1 MKKNKNNLSLIRNR
15 FIFLCFILSSL
26 IIVLLARSFYL
37 QYIEADFLITQGDK
51 KHIKTFTIPS
61 NRGTIYDRN
70 QNPLAVS
77 IPVNNLVIDPKV
89 FLASDRY
96 VELTRS
102 ISRILKMDYQS
113 IDAEIKK
120 RSSRRYFVLYREL
133 EKEQINTLKELR
145 RRNYFWLEKDY
156 KRFNPNGEVTTQFIG
171 FNNNEDQGQE
181 GLEYALNEYLSG
193 QDGRKRTL
201 TDTSLNII
209 RDIEVIDPARQG
221 RDFVSS
227 IDIRIQYIAHSAL
240 NDGVK
245 KYKGKRAS
253 AVVLD
258 IETGEVLAM
267 VNQPSADM
275 SDLKLRLP
283 QFYKNRAATD
293 KFEPGSTF
301 KTLIIATALE
311 HGIFKASDTI
321 DTIPY
326 SIGSREIKDPS
337 YYGILNLGEILSKSS
352 NVGASRIS
360 LSTEPKLFFE
370 TLSNL
375 GIGEATTSGFPGET
389 SGTLD
394 SSYQRWRDGMR
405 ASLAYGY
412 NVDVN
417 LIQLASAYATIANN
431 GIKKNISLERI
442 DEEARGDRV
451 FSQETSATLLLMLEQ
466 VVENSAVRA
475 KVKGYRVGG
484 KTGTAQIAASN
495 YSQNA
500 HNAIFVGVAP
510 ISNPKIA
517 VAVIVNEPQ
526 GSQYYGGQVAAPIFS
541 TIVSRTLRL
550 IGATPDKI

>member
-26 IIVLLARSFYL
+26 IAVLLARSFYL
-37 QYIEADFLITQGDK
+37 QYIEADFLSTQGDK

-89 FLASDRY
+89 FLASDQY
-96 VELTRS
+96 LELTRS
-102 ISRILKMDYQS
+102 ISLILKMDYES
-113 IDAEIKK
+113 IDTEIKK

-133 EKEQINTLKELR
+133 EKEQINKLKELR

-193 QDGRKRTL
+193 QDGRKRAL
-201 TDTSLNII
+201 TDTSLNTI
-209 RDIEVIDPARQG
+209 RDIEVIQPAKQG
-221 RDFVSS
+221 RDFISS

-267 VNQPSADM
+267 VNQPTADM
-275 SDLKLRLP
+275 SDLRLRLP

-337 YYGILNLGEILSKSS
+337 YYGILNLGEILAKSS

-360 LSTEPKLFFE
+360 LSTEPKLFYE
-370 TLSNL
+370 TLAKL

-394 SSYQRWRDGMR
+394 SSYQH
-405 ASLAYGY
+405 
-412 NVDVN
+412 
-417 LIQLASAYATIANN
+417 ATIANN

-451 FSQETSATLLLMLEQ
+451 FSQETSSTLLLMLEQ
-466 VVENSAVRA
+466 VVESSAVRA

-484 KTGTAQIAASN
+484 KTGTAQIASSN
-495 YSQNA
+495 YSQDA

>member
-1 MKKNKNNLSLIRNR
+1 MKKTKNNLSIIRNR

-37 QYIEADFLITQGDK
+37 QYIEADFLSTQGDK
-51 KHIKTFTIPS
+51 KHIKIFTIPS

-96 VELTRS
+96 MDLTGS
-102 ISRILKMDYQS
+102 LGRILKMDYKS
-113 IDAEIKK
+113 IDKEIKK
-120 RSSRRYFVLYREL
+120 RSSRRYFVLSREL
-133 EKEQINTLKELR
+133 KKEQINAIKKLYK
-145 RRNYFWLEKDY
+145 RNYFWLEKDY
-156 KRFNPNGEVTTQFIG
+156 KRFNPNGEVTAQFIG
-171 FNNNEDQGQE
+171 FNNNEDHGQE

-193 QDGRKRTL
+193 QEGRKKTL
-201 TDTSLNII
+201 TDTALNTI
-209 RDIEVIDPARQG
+209 RDIEVIQPAKQG
-221 RDFVSS
+221 RDFISS

-258 IETGEVLAM
+258 VETGEVLAM

-275 SDLKLRLP
+275 SDPKLRLP
-283 QFYKNRAATD
+283 QFYKNRVATD

-301 KTLIIATALE
+301 KTLIVATAIE
-311 HGIFKASDTI
+311 HGIFMASDTI

-326 SIGSREIKDPS
+326 SIGSREIKDPR
-337 YYGILNLGEILSKSS
+337 YYGVLNLGEILSKSS
-352 NVGASRIS
+352 NVGASKIS
-360 LSTEPKLFFE
+360 LSTDPKLFFE
-370 TLSNL
+370 TLSKL
-375 GIGEATTSGFPGET
+375 GIGQATTSGFPGET

-394 SSYQRWRDGMR
+394 SSYERWRDGMR

-431 GIKKNISLERI
+431 GIKNDISLERI
-442 DEEARGDRV
+442 DQQPRGDRV
-451 FSQETSATLLLMLEQ
+451 FSQETSTTLLQMLEK
-466 VVENSAVRA
+466 VVENSVVRA

-484 KTGTAQIAASN
+484 KTGTAQIAAAN

-526 GSQYYGGQVAAPIFS
+526 GNEYYGGQVAAPIFS

>member
-1 MKKNKNNLSLIRNR
+1 MN
-15 FIFLCFILSSL
+15 
-26 IIVLLARSFYL
+26 
-37 QYIEADFLITQGDK
+37 
-51 KHIKTFTIPS
+51 
-61 NRGTIYDRN
+61 IY
-70 QNPLAVS
+70 Q
-77 IPVNNLVIDPKV
+77 
-89 FLASDRY
+89 
-96 VELTRS
+96 
-102 ISRILKMDYQS
+102 
-113 IDAEIKK
+113 
-120 RSSRRYFVLYREL
+120 
-133 EKEQINTLKELR
+133 
-145 RRNYFWLEKDY
+145 
-156 KRFNPNGEVTTQFIG
+156 
-171 FNNNEDQGQE
+171 
-181 GLEYALNEYLSG
+181 
-193 QDGRKRTL
+193 
-201 TDTSLNII
+201 
-209 RDIEVIDPARQG
+209 DIEVIQPAKQG
-221 RDFVSS
+221 RDFISS

-267 VNQPSADM
+267 VNQPTADM
-275 SDLKLRLP
+275 SDLRLRLP

-337 YYGILNLGEILSKSS
+337 YYGILNLGEILAKSS

-370 TLSNL
+370 TLAKL

-451 FSQETSATLLLMLEQ
+451 FSQETSSTLLLMLEQ
-466 VVENSAVRA
+466 VVESSAVRA

-484 KTGTAQIAASN
+484 KTGTAQIASSN
-495 YSQNA
+495 YSQEA

>member
-1 MKKNKNNLSLIRNR
+1 MKKTKSNLNIIRNR

-26 IIVLLARSFYL
+26 VIVLLGRSFYL
-37 QYIEADFLITQGDK
+37 QYIEADFLNTQGDK

-70 QNPLAVS
+70 LKPLAVS
-77 IPVNNLVIDPKV
+77 IPVNNLAIDPKV
-89 FLASDRY
+89 FLASDKY
-96 VELTRS
+96 MDLTRS
-102 ISRILKMDYQS
+102 LSLILKMDYES
-113 IDAEIKK
+113 IDREIKK
-120 RSSRRYFVLYREL
+120 RSSRRYFVLSREL
-133 EKEQINTLKELR
+133 GKEQIKTIKKLYK
-145 RRNYFWLEKDY
+145 RNYFWLEKDY
-156 KRFNPNGEVTTQFIG
+156 KRFNPNGAVTAQFIG
-171 FNNNEDQGQE
+171 FNNNEDHGQE
-181 GLEYALNEYLSG
+181 GLEYVLNEYLSG

-201 TDTSLNII
+201 TDTALNII
-209 RDIEVIDPARQG
+209 RDIEVIQSAKEG
-221 RDFVSS
+221 NDFVSS
-227 IDIRIQYIAHSAL
+227 IDIRIQSIAHSAL
-240 NDGVK
+240 NEGVK

-275 SDLKLRLP
+275 SNLKLRLP

-321 DTIPY
+321 DTIPF
-326 SIGSREIKDPS
+326 SIGSREIKDPR
-337 YYGILNLGEILSKSS
+337 YYGILNLGEILAKSS

-370 TLSNL
+370 TLSKL

-394 SSYQRWRDGMR
+394 SSYERWRDGIR
-405 ASLAYGY
+405 TSLAYGY

-417 LIQLASAYATIANN
+417 LIQLASVYATIANN
-431 GIKKNISLERI
+431 GIKNNISLERI
-442 DEEARGDRV
+442 DQEARGERV
-451 FSQETSATLLLMLEQ
+451 LSQETSATLLLMLEQ
-466 VVENSAVRA
+466 VVENQAVRA

-484 KTGTAQIAASN
+484 KTGTAQIAAYN
-495 YSQNA
+495 YSQDA

-510 ISNPKIA
+510 ISEPKIA

-526 GSQYYGGQVAAPIFS
+526 GNEYYGGQVAAPIFS

>member
-201 TDTSLNII
+201 TDLSLIHI
-209 RDIEVIDPARQG
+209 
-221 RDFVSS
+221 
-227 IDIRIQYIAHSAL
+227 
-240 NDGVK
+240 
-245 KYKGKRAS
+245 
-253 AVVLD
+253 
-258 IETGEVLAM
+258 
-267 VNQPSADM
+267 
-275 SDLKLRLP
+275 
-283 QFYKNRAATD
+283 
-293 KFEPGSTF
+293 
-301 KTLIIATALE
+301 
-311 HGIFKASDTI
+311 
-321 DTIPY
+321 
-326 SIGSREIKDPS
+326 
-337 YYGILNLGEILSKSS
+337 
-352 NVGASRIS
+352 
-360 LSTEPKLFFE
+360 
-370 TLSNL
+370 
-375 GIGEATTSGFPGET
+375 
-389 SGTLD
+389 
-394 SSYQRWRDGMR
+394 
-405 ASLAYGY
+405 
-412 NVDVN
+412 
-417 LIQLASAYATIANN
+417 
-431 GIKKNISLERI
+431 
-442 DEEARGDRV
+442 
-451 FSQETSATLLLMLEQ
+451 
-466 VVENSAVRA
+466 
-475 KVKGYRVGG
+475 
-484 KTGTAQIAASN
+484 
-495 YSQNA
+495 
-500 HNAIFVGVAP
+500 
-510 ISNPKIA
+510 
-517 VAVIVNEPQ
+517 
-526 GSQYYGGQVAAPIFS
+526 
-541 TIVSRTLRL
+541 
-550 IGATPDKI
+550 

>member
-1 MKKNKNNLSLIRNR
+1 MKKTKNNLSIIRNR

-37 QYIEADFLITQGDK
+37 QYIEADFLSTQGDK
-51 KHIKTFTIPS
+51 KHIKIFTIPS

-96 VELTRS
+96 MDLTGS
-102 ISRILKMDYQS
+102 LGRILKMDYKS
-113 IDAEIKK
+113 IDKEIKK
-120 RSSRRYFVLYREL
+120 RSSRRYFVLSREL
-133 EKEQINTLKELR
+133 KKEQINAIKKLYK
-145 RRNYFWLEKDY
+145 RNYFWLEKDY
-156 KRFNPNGEVTTQFIG
+156 KRFNPNGEVTAQFIG
-171 FNNNEDQGQE
+171 FNNNEDHGQE

-193 QDGRKRTL
+193 QEGRKKTL
-201 TDTSLNII
+201 TDTALNTI
-209 RDIEVIDPARQG
+209 RDIEVIQPAKQG
-221 RDFVSS
+221 RDFISS

-258 IETGEVLAM
+258 VETGEVLAM

-283 QFYKNRAATD
+283 QFYKNRVATD

-301 KTLIIATALE
+301 KTLIVATAIE
-311 HGIFKASDTI
+311 HGIFMASDTI

-326 SIGSREIKDPS
+326 SIGSREIKDPR
-337 YYGILNLGEILSKSS
+337 YYGVLNLGEILSKSS
-352 NVGASRIS
+352 NVGASKIS
-360 LSTEPKLFFE
+360 LSTDPKLFFE
-370 TLSNL
+370 TLSKL
-375 GIGEATTSGFPGET
+375 GIGQATTSGFPGET

-394 SSYQRWRDGMR
+394 SSYERWRDGMR

-431 GIKKNISLERI
+431 GIKNDISLERI
-442 DEEARGDRV
+442 DQQPRGDRV
-451 FSQETSATLLLMLEQ
+451 FSQETSTTLLQMLEK
-466 VVENSAVRA
+466 VVENSVVRA

-484 KTGTAQIAASN
+484 KTGTAQIAAAN

-526 GSQYYGGQVAAPIFS
+526 GNEYYGGQVAAPIFS